1 MTRVTQVTGAFRTMC
16 WEERPYDAASGQP
29 KLTHA
34 EVTHEL
40 SGGIAGEASVSY
52 LLGYGSGN
60 TATFVGLVRVT
71 GAIGER
77 SGSFVMQDVGTFEN
91 GVAKG
96 RWTILP
102 GLGTDGLRDIRG
114 EGHFA
119 ATHEYASYS
128 LDIEL

>member
-1 MTRVTQVTGAFRTMC
+1 MTQVTGAFKVMC
-16 WEERPYDAASGQP
+16 WDERPYDQASGQP
-29 KLTHA
+29 RLTHA
-34 EVTHEL
+34 DVTHEL
-40 SGGIAGEASVSY
+40 LGGIEGEASVAY
-52 LLGYGSGN
+52 LMGYREDN
-60 TATFVGLVRVT
+60 TASFVGLVRVT

-77 SGSFVMQDVGTFEN
+77 SGSFVMQDVGVFEG
-91 GVAKG
+91 GVARG

-119 ATHEYASYS
+119 ATHESASYS

>member
-1 MTRVTQVTGAFRTMC
+1 MTQVTGAFKTMG
-16 WEERPYDAASGQP
+16 WDERPYDHAGGQA
-29 KLTHA
+29 KLTRA
-34 EVTHEL
+34 VVTHEL
-40 SGGIAGEASVSY
+40 LGGIEGEASVAY
-52 LLGYGSGN
+52 LMGYREDN
-60 TATFVGLVRVT
+60 TASFVGLVRVT

-77 SGSFVMQDVGTFEN
+77 SGSFVMQDVGTFEG

-119 ATHEYASYS
+119 ATHESASYS

>member
-1 MTRVTQVTGAFRTMC
+1 MPQVTGAFKVMC
-16 WEERPYDAASGQP
+16 WDERPYDQASGQP
-29 KLTHA
+29 RLTHA
-34 EVTHEL
+34 DVTHEL
-40 SGGIAGEASVSY
+40 LGGIEED
-52 LLGYGSGN
+52 N
-60 TATFVGLVRVT
+60 TASFVGLVRVT

-77 SGSFVMQDVGTFEN
+77 SGSFVMQDVGVFEG
-91 GVAKG
+91 GVARG

-119 ATHEYASYS
+119 ATHESASYS

>member
-1 MTRVTQVTGAFRTMC
+1 MAQVTGAFKTMC
-16 WEERPYDAASGQP
+16 WDERPYDQASGQP
-29 KLTHA
+29 RLTHA
-34 EVTHEL
+34 DATHEL
-40 SGGIAGEASVSY
+40 LGGIAGEASVAY
-52 LLGYGSGN
+52 LMGYREDN
-60 TATFVGLVRVT
+60 TASFVGLVRVT

-77 SGSFVMQDVGTFEN
+77 SGSFVMQDVGTFQD

-96 RWTILP
+96 RWTIVP

-119 ATHEYASYS
+119 ATHESASYS